1 MLVTKDLDKKSFDY
15 IYPWGKNLKYIE
27 WDVWAFYHRNV
38 GNTPFQYLFDR
49 DMIFNLKLV
58 VEW

>member
-15 IYPWGKNLKYIE
+15 IYPWGKNLEYIE
-27 WDVWAFYHRNV
+27 WDVWPFYHRNV
-38 GNTPFQYLFDR
+38 GNTPLQYLFDR